1 MPVDTSIYQNYL
13 KPPKSIAEYGAEMD
27 IADQNRMALESGRMN
42 LIAAKQAQADE
53 QAVRAA
59 YQKPGF
65 DPQSDSGIMELM
77 RLNPK
82 AGFAAAEARQKALKA
97 QADLGHVGAQTEKEK
112 AQTQKT
118 TIEAAGSRLKQYRD
132 TLDFIDTPQGAA
144 RWLQAQFQDPLTSEM
159 MGGMGSIEQALSRIP
174 QDPAGFQQWRQQAAL
189 GMEKHMAEMR
199 QQGVAAEQARH
210 NKSTEGIQIRGQ
222 NLVNDRA
229 KDANERAREANDIN
243 RSLTNEKKQLEVD
256 ALKRQKE
263 GSISSAANQ
272 IAVIDKALSHPGRE
286 TSTGLSGTLDPRN
299 YTPGT
304 DAADF
309 KAVLDQIGGAAFL
322 QAFESL
328 KGGGQITEIEGK
340 RATDAIARLNRAQS
354 DDEFKK
360 SLTDL
365 REVMTTGYKRLSG
378 SDYGGGPGGLTPAEQ
393 AELDA
398 LRKRFPGKKP

>member
-1 MPVDTSIYQNYL
+1 MPIDVSIYQNYL

-27 IADQNRMALESGRMN
+27 AADQNRMALESGRMN
-42 LIAAKQAQADE
+42 LLAAKQAQADE

-59 YQKPGF
+59 YKKPGF
-65 DPQSDSGIMELM
+65 DPQSDTGILELM
-77 RLNPK
+77 RLSPK

-97 QADLGHVGAQTEKEK
+97 QADLGHVGAQTEKERLSGAK
-112 AQTQKT
+112 QQIDLVLQAVSAAKDPQSYAQALQFLQANGIKTDGAPAQYDPAAIANFGQMAQTAAQRVEQEWKQKGFDLDVRRANDANANA
-118 TIEAAGSRLKQYRD
+118 AAGHAI
-132 TLDFIDTPQGAA
+132 T
-144 RWLQAQFQDPLTSEM
+144 M
-159 MGGMGSIEQALSRIP
+159 
-174 QDPAGFQQWRQQAAL
+174 
-189 GMEKHMAEMR
+189 
-199 QQGVAAEQARH
+199 
-210 NKSTEGIQIRGQ
+210 RGQ